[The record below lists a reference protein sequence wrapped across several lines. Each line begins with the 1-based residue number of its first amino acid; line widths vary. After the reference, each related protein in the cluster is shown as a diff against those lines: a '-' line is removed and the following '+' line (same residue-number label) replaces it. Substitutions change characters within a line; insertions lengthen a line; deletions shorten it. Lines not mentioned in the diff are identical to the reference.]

1 MKSTK
6 GNQTACSCLYFNRYE
21 YLFTKNTTVNH
32 STSYFYKIKQ
42 ILFLK
47 GTKKMNNLNQIS
59 KESLCKLNQKAI
71 NIGNQ
76 LATKSES
83 YDDLLEQC
91 ILLYQFF
98 NDFLTLSPILVA
110 MIETAVKIQDSEVF
124 RNKIIN
130 KEIESLKKTLKEY
143 EVKELN
149 DNSTEIELLRYHFYN
164 IINFRIKVLNKLKE
178 TYSKNEDTLI
188 IKF

>member
-1 MKSTK
+1 
-6 GNQTACSCLYFNRYE
+6 
-21 YLFTKNTTVNH
+21 
-32 STSYFYKIKQ
+32 
-42 ILFLK
+42 
-47 GTKKMNNLNQIS
+47 MNNLNQIS
-59 KESLCKLNQKAI
+59 KESLYKLNQKAI

-98 NDFLTLSPILVA
+98 NDFLTLSPILETV
-110 MIETAVKIQDSEVF
+110 IETAVKIQNSEVF
-124 RNKIIN
+124 RNKIID
-130 KEIESLKKTLKEY
+130 KEIDTLRKTLKEY
-143 EVKELN
+143 GVKELN
-149 DNSTEIELLRYHFYN
+149 ENPTEIELLKYRFYD
-164 IINFRIKVLNKLKE
+164 IFDFRIKVLNKLKE

>member
-1 MKSTK
+1 
-6 GNQTACSCLYFNRYE
+6 
-21 YLFTKNTTVNH
+21 
-32 STSYFYKIKQ
+32 
-42 ILFLK
+42 
-47 GTKKMNNLNQIS
+47 MNNLNQIS
-59 KESLCKLNQKAI
+59 KESLYKLNQKAI

-98 NDFLTLSPILVA
+98 NDFLKLSPILEA

>member
-1 MKSTK
+1 MNKLENITK
-6 GNQTACSCLYFNRYE
+6 GGLNNLQEKANHIMSEHNSTPSNNEEVYKQ
-21 YLFTKNTTVNH
+21 YLA
-32 STSYFYKIKQ
+32 
-42 ILFLK
+42 LLDFLK
-47 GTKKMNNLNQIS
+47 
-59 KESLCKLNQKAI
+59 
-71 NIGNQ
+71 
-76 LATKSES
+76 
-83 YDDLLEQC
+83 
-91 ILLYQFF
+91 
-98 NDFLTLSPILVA
+98 DFLTLSPILVA

-164 IINFRIKVLNKLKE
+164 IINFRIKVLNKVKE